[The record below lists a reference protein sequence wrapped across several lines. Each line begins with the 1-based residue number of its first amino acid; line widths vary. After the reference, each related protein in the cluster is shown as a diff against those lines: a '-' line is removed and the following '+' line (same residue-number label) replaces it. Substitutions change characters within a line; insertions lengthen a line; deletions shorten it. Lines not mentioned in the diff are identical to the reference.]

1 MKPSSIYQILAGA
14 CLLALFAACT
24 LPPSL
29 QGVLAEPDDGQG
41 ETNLLLHPTDEYF
54 LKVDQLFA
62 EGNYRDALR
71 RTRRIYKEA
80 SDPAVEEEALF
91 RIAVILSYGD
101 NPDRNYKEASDFARN
116 FLKQYPESRRTLS
129 IRSILT
135 LILEVQRGEAEIS
148 TLKGY
153 NAIQEEKILRLQEDL
168 LKIKEID
175 VQLEEQKKKL
185 E

>member
-1 MKPSSIYQILAGA
+1 MKEPFFRQIAAAASLLVLLAG
-14 CLLALFAACT
+14 CT

-29 QGVLAEPDDGQG
+29 QGVFERPDAEPLSASV
-41 ETNLLLHPTDEYF
+41 LLNPTDEYF
-54 LKVDQLFA
+54 LKSDQFFA
-62 EGNYRDALR
+62 EGNYREALR
-71 RTRRIYKEA
+71 RTRRILKEA

-101 NPDRNYKEASDFARN
+101 NPDRDYKEAADFSRN
-116 FLKQYPESRRTLS
+116 FLKQYPGSRRTLAVK
-129 IRSILT
+129 SILS
-135 LILEVQRGEAEIS
+135 LILEVRRGEAEIS

-153 NAIQEEKILRLQEDL
+153 NSIQEEKILRLQEDL

>member
-1 MKPSSIYQILAGA
+1 MKPSCLRQIVAAG
-14 CLLALFAACT
+14 CLLVLFASCA

-29 QGVLAEPDDGQG
+29 QRVLGRPDAGQQ
-41 ETNLLLHPTDEYF
+41 EASVLMNPTDEYF
-54 LKVDQLFA
+54 LKSDQLFRD
-62 EGNYRDALR
+62 GNYREALR

-91 RIAVILSYGD
+91 RIAVILAYGD
-101 NPDRNYKEASDFARN
+101 NRDRDYKEAADFARN
-116 FLKQYPESRRTLS
+116 FLKQFPESRRTLA
-129 IRSILT
+129 IKSILG
-135 LILEVQRGEAEIS
+135 LILEVRRGEAEIS

-153 NAIQEEKILRLQEDL
+153 NTLQEEKILRLQEDL

>member
-1 MKPSSIYQILAGA
+1 MKPLALRRILAA
-14 CLLALFAACT
+14 VFLLALFTACT
-24 LPPSL
+24 VPPSL
-29 QGVLAEPDDGQG
+29 QRVLGRPDAGQ
-41 ETNLLLHPTDEYF
+41 TLSAVPADPTEEYF
-54 LKVDQLFA
+54 LKSDQLFA

-71 RTRRIYKEA
+71 RVRRIYKEA
-80 SDPAVEEEALF
+80 TDPAVEEEALF

-101 NPDRNYKEASDFARN
+101 NPDRDYKQAADFARN
-116 FLKQYPESRRTLS
+116 FLKQYPGSRRTFAVK
-129 IRSILT
+129 SILS
-135 LILEVQRGEAEIS
+135 LILEVRRGEAEIS

-153 NAIQEEKILRLQEDL
+153 NSIQEEKILRLQEDL